1 MTSNMKTT
9 PGRKT
14 TNKGRH
20 PRTNAQTGQMKRYL
34 TVNKKE
40 DNQKIEDDMDKT
52 TQKTTF

>member
-14 TNKGRH
+14 TNKRRH
-20 PRTNAQTGQMKRYL
+20 PQTNVQTDQMKRYL